1 MQLNCL
7 SSIEEEFQMKIESK
21 NEVIKNLKNSI
32 VEFEK
37 NLNFELNKKKQLEIE
52 LNKKESLMKQIE
64 SKLQKN
70 EKIEKEI
77 NSKMIVDLTKEEIN
91 FQLKHYNKIKNDL
104 SKELNSFNK
113 IQFENIEKK
122 KIELKEFKQKLEYI
136 NIGISKFKDSINS
149 SKLISDKVNE
159 ETFEKINSKFQIYFT
174 RMIPNKIASIKKIGL
189 KIEDGIEF
197 KIKNSINDTIC
208 PYNEVRLR
216 KSF

>member
-37 NLNFELNKKKQLEIE
+37 NLNFDLNKKKQLEIE

-113 IQFENIEKK
+113 IQFEKIEKK

-197 KIKNSINDTIC
+197 MIKNSINDTIC